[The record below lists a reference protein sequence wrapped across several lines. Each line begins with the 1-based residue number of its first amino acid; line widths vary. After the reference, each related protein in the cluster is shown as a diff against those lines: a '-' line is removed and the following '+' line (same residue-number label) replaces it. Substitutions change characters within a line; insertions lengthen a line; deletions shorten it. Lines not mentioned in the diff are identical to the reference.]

1 MSAKA
6 DYNIAKKNFEYA
18 TITSPVSGTVI
29 SKEIEQGQ
37 TVAASFET
45 PTLFEVAEDL
55 SKMQIEASVSEAD
68 IGYIKPD
75 MPVLLLLTLIRT
87 TLLPAQSVRFVCRR
101 PKTKTSLCTP

>member
-75 MPVLLLLTLIRT
+75 MHNPSGS
-87 TLLPAQSVRFVCRR
+87 SVADRR
-101 PKTKTSLCTP
+101 RKRRYVHRDY